1 MADYCIKCS
10 NEVHSCLFIP
20 SAGKARMHVKEAT
33 AMTHR
38 NSDILFTD
46 SVKRAQ
52 ARYGSREQME
62 RLQQH
67 GPANDT
73 LTDAERDFIQARDGF
88 YLATVSET
96 GWPYLQFRGGPAGFV
111 RVLDGKTLG
120 YADFRGNRQYVS
132 TGNLAHDD
140 RAALFFMDYANRARL
155 KLLGHARIVD
165 ATEAPDLAARLAV
178 PGYPARVERALLIAV
193 ESYEWNCHQH
203 ITPRYTEAEFKA
215 KGGRRN

>member
-1 MADYCIKCS
+1 
-10 NEVHSCLFIP
+10 
-20 SAGKARMHVKEAT
+20 
-33 AMTHR
+33 MTHR
-38 NSDILFTD
+38 SSEILFTD
-46 SVKRAQ
+46 SVRKAQ

-73 LTDAERDFIQARDGF
+73 LTEAERDFIEARDGF
-88 YLATVSET
+88 YLATVSES
-96 GWPYLQFRGGPAGFV
+96 GWPYIQFRGGPAGFV

-132 TGNLAHDD
+132 TGNLTQND

-155 KLLGHARIVD
+155 KLLGHTRIVD

-178 PGYPARVERALLIAV
+178 PGYPARVERAVLITV
-193 ESYEWNCHQH
+193 ESFEWNCHQH
-203 ITPRYTEAEFKA
+203 ITPRYTEAEFAALSHDKSTM
-215 KGGRRN
+215 GNE

>member
-1 MADYCIKCS
+1 M
-10 NEVHSCLFIP
+10 
-20 SAGKARMHVKEAT
+20 G
-33 AMTHR
+33 HR
-38 NSDILFTD
+38 NSEILFTP
-46 SVKRAQ
+46 SVREAQ

-73 LTDAERDFIQARDGF
+73 LTEAERDFIQARDGF

-96 GWPYLQFRGGPAGFV
+96 GWPYIQFRGGPAGFV

-132 TGNLAHDD
+132 TGNLTHND

-155 KLLGHARIVD
+155 KLLGHARIAD
-165 ATEAPDLAARLAV
+165 AREASDLAARLAV
-178 PGYPARVERALLIAV
+178 PGYPARVERAVLITV
-193 ESYEWNCHQH
+193 ESFEWNCHQH
-203 ITPRYTEAEFKA
+203 ITPRYTEAEFVARAKA
-215 KGGRRN
+215 ALDKP

>member
-1 MADYCIKCS
+1 
-10 NEVHSCLFIP
+10 
-20 SAGKARMHVKEAT
+20 MHVKEAT

>member
-1 MADYCIKCS
+1 
-10 NEVHSCLFIP
+10 
-20 SAGKARMHVKEAT
+20 MHVKEAT

-38 NSDILFTD
+38 SSEILFTD

-73 LTDAERDFIQARDGF
+73 LTEAERDFIQARDGF